1 MTKYHF
7 EVTMDNMIREYVA
20 NNSESF
26 TLPVGVDEEKKIY
39 QFDEIALVRFIN
51 QVMNR
56 TNELS
61 AIVYS

>member
-1 MTKYHF
+1 
-7 EVTMDNMIREYVA
+7 MDNMIREYVA
-20 NNSESF
+20 NNSQSF
-26 TLPVGVDEEKKIY
+26 TLPCGVDEERKIY

-56 TNELS
+56 TQELS

>member
-7 EVTMDNMIREYVA
+7 EVIMDNMIREYVA
-20 NNSESF
+20 NNSQSF
-26 TLPVGVDEEKKIY
+26 TLSVGVDEERKIY
-39 QFDEIALVRFIN
+39 QFDEIALIRFVN
-51 QVMNR
+51 QVVNR

>member
-1 MTKYHF
+1 
-7 EVTMDNMIREYVA
+7 MDNMIREYVA

-26 TLPVGVDEEKKIY
+26 TLPFGVDEEKKIY

-51 QVMNR
+51 QVVNR

>member
-1 MTKYHF
+1 
-7 EVTMDNMIREYVA
+7 MDNMIREYVA
-20 NNSESF
+20 NNSVSF

-39 QFDEIALVRFIN
+39 QFDEIALIRFVN

-56 TNELS
+56 TQELN